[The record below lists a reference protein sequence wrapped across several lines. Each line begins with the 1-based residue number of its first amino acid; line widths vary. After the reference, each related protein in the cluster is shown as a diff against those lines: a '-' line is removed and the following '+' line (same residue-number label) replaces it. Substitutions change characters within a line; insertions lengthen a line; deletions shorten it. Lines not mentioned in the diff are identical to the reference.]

1 MHYTLGSSYLKKR
14 KEKSSMRI
22 SHQARDVSFGRASSN
37 ANAPVCEGVTFT
49 SAGMN
54 KLFDGAMF
62 QRKASAAL
70 FLASFTASDHRFA

>member
-1 MHYTLGSSYLKKR
+1 MHCSLGFSYLEKK
-14 KEKSSMRI
+14 KKSSIGR

-49 SAGMN
+49 STGMN
-54 KLFDGAMF
+54 KLFDGAIF
-62 QRKASAAL
+62 QRKTSAAL

>member
-1 MHYTLGSSYLKKR
+1 
-14 KEKSSMRI
+14 MRI